1 MGRFLQ
7 EKRNIMAIVL
17 LMLLAFLLSRFEGV
31 VDVLRRLLVIL
42 NPLILGTVIALL
54 VNLPMRF
61 LERVLPFDRLKALRR
76 FKRPICLTLSMLLA
90 LALLFLM
97 LLVII
102 PEVMAAIENIIVVLP
117 SAIRR
122 IMGWID
128 NLGLTLRA
136 NLNLN
141 TLAQNDVQ
149 QQAESVYK
157 YLMGGLSS
165 STVII
170 SSAATVV
177 VDTVI
182 GFVFAVYLLYAKEKL
197 LCGFRAL
204 TTAYLS
210 PEGAARIH
218 HVLRVS
224 VNTFSDFFGGQCIQA
239 FSSAVLTWLFL
250 RLFGIPY
257 PVLIA
262 MLVFLTAFLPVFG
275 PYISGGVGALLVF
288 SQNAALVGWF
298 LFVFFLVQQV
308 SGSVIYPRIMADA
321 IELPSIWVLVSV
333 TLGGGLMGLAGMLFF
348 IPLTAIV
355 YKLVKEDAARR
366 LNAGRVRTEE
376 AHAGH

>member
-1 MGRFLQ
+1 MAGFFE
-7 EKRNIMAIVL
+7 EKRNIWIIVL
-17 LMLLAFLLSRFEGV
+17 LMVFAFLLYRFEGV
-31 VDVLRRLLVIL
+31 VDVLKRLLVIL
-42 NPLILGTVIALL
+42 NPLIVGTVVALL

-61 LERVLPFDRLKALRR
+61 LERVLPFGKTRVLRR
-76 FKRPICLTLSMLLA
+76 FKRPICLTVSMLLA
-90 LALLFLM
+90 LALLTVM

-102 PEVMAAIENIIVVLP
+102 PEVKAAIGNIILVLP
-117 SAIRR
+117 SAIRQ
-122 IMGWID
+122 ITGWID
-128 NLGLTLRA
+128 SLGLTLRA
-136 NLNLN
+136 NLNLS
-141 TLAQNDVQ
+141 TPVQSDVQ
-149 QQAESVYK
+149 QQAESIYK

-177 VDTVI
+177 VETVI

-197 LCGFRAL
+197 LRGLRAL
-204 TTAYLS
+204 TTAYLK
-210 PEGAARIH
+210 PAASGRIH

-250 RLFGIPY
+250 MIFGIPY

-262 MLVFLTAFLPVFG
+262 LMVFLTAFLPVFG

-288 SQNAALVGWF
+288 SQNAGMVGWF
-298 LFVFFLVQQV
+298 LLVFFLVQQI

-333 TLGGGLMGLAGMLFF
+333 TLGGGLMGIAGMLFF
-348 IPLTAIV
+348 IPFTAIV

-366 LNAGRVRTEE
+366 LSLGAPGED